1 MMGYSGVASAASVW
15 NWDLVPDSPEDQTTT
30 TLNGD
35 EAISANYGFGVF
47 AGGFSHKWSFSSGLD
62 EQMDFYMNELR
73 DENILIATITIDNV
87 DMLFDTLKR
96 RWFGVT
102 TSTDNHHIFHVVGLS
117 TRRGQAYQLQ
127 GIEVQ
132 QTVVTTPIPAA
143 IWLFGSALAGLMG
156 VSTHRKG
163 FKALTA

>member
-1 MMGYSGVASAASVW
+1 
-15 NWDLVPDSPEDQTTT
+15 
-30 TLNGD
+30 
-35 EAISANYGFGVF
+35 
-47 AGGFSHKWSFSSGLD
+47 
-62 EQMDFYMNELR
+62 
-73 DENILIATITIDNV
+73 
-87 DMLFDTLKR
+87 MLFDTLKR

-132 QTVVTTPIPAA
+132 QTVVTTPIPTT

-156 VSTHRKG
+156 VSTRRKG